1 MSRDETQARLSKLE
15 QDNQRLRRSVEELS
29 LLRDIAA
36 AISTNTSLNSVIEI
50 IVQKSVQCLQVEQGV
65 VFFFEAKDSNHP
77 LKTLWREAGS
87 RSGTVPYRLGDQLVG
102 WMLKNQK
109 PLMIN
114 DPRQEPRFR
123 VLTESDSSL
132 RSLLAVP
139 LRFKGDFLGALT
151 VFNKKTPEAFS
162 EQDERLLCIIAA
174 QSAPVLRTAQ
184 LIGELQHDRERL
196 TEENTQLW
204 REVRTRFSTDKV
216 IGGCE
221 PLRKVLALVERIRDT
236 SVDVLITGESG
247 TGKELMA
254 KTIHYS
260 SPRARKP
267 FVALNCAALPEN
279 LLESELFGIEKGVAT
294 GVEKRIGQFE
304 AAHGGTLFLDE
315 IGDLSL
321 TAQAKILR
329 VLQERVVQRLGGR
342 ETIPI
347 DVRVLAATNQNLEEA
362 IRQGKFR
369 EDLFYRLKV
378 IHLRLPP
385 LRTIPDDIEQLA
397 QYFLAEMCREMNREP
412 LRLSPQAMR
421 ALRGAPWPGNIR
433 QLQNE
438 IKRLAICASGP
449 VIEVAD
455 LAPEIAGDRSSQ
467 PPPLNDSDRPLDN
480 AVGDYEKRF
489 LIDALRSHGN
499 NQVQTAKAL
508 GLSRQGLIKKM
519 KRFGIAGTLKDSDE

>member
-1 MSRDETQARLSKLE
+1 MSRDPSQDRLSELE
-15 QDNQRLRRSVEELS
+15 DENQRLRRSLEELS

-36 AISTNTSLNSVIEI
+36 AISTNTSLSGVIEF
-50 IVQKSVQCLQVEQGV
+50 IVQKSMQSLQVEQGV
-65 VFFFEAKDSNHP
+65 IFFFEARDSHHP

-87 RSGTVPYRLGDQLVG
+87 RTSGVPYRLGDQLLG

-109 PLMIN
+109 PLVIN
-114 DPRQEPRFR
+114 DATQDPRFR
-123 VLTESDSSL
+123 VLTEADVSV
-132 RSLLAVP
+132 RSLLGAP
-139 LRFKGDFLGALT
+139 LRFKGEFLGVLT
-151 VFNKKTPEAFS
+151 VFNKKIPGGFS
-162 EQDERLLCIIAA
+162 EHDERLLCIIAA

-196 TEENTQLW
+196 AEENTQLW

-221 PLRKVLALVERIRDT
+221 PLRKVLALVERIRDAT
-236 SVDVLITGESG
+236 VDVLITGESG

-254 KTIHYS
+254 KTVHYS

-347 DVRVLAATNQNLEEA
+347 DVRVLAATNQDLEEA
-362 IRQGKFR
+362 IKQGKFR
-369 EDLFYRLKV
+369 EDLYYRLKV

-397 QYFLAEMCREMNREP
+397 HYFLAEMCREMKREP
-412 LRLSPQAMR
+412 LRFSAQAMH
-421 ALRGAPWPGNIR
+421 ALRSAPWPGNIR

-438 IKRLAICASGP
+438 IKRLAICALGP
-449 VIEVAD
+449 VIEIED
-455 LAPEIAGDRSSQ
+455 LAPEIGGEALSA
-467 PPPLNDSDRPLDN
+467 PPPAVDSERVLDD

-489 LIDALRSHGN
+489 LMEALRNHGN

-519 KRFGIAGTLKDSDE
+519 KRFGIAGPSKDSGE

>member
-1 MSRDETQARLSKLE
+1 MSRDAPPDRLAELE
-15 QDNQRLRRSVEELS
+15 SENQRLRRSVEELS
-29 LLRDIAA
+29 LLRDIANA
-36 AISTNTSLNSVIEI
+36 TSTNTSLSAVIEI

-65 VFFFEAKDSNHP
+65 VFFFESKDSKHP
-77 LKTLWREAGS
+77 LKTLWREAAS
-87 RSGTVPYRLGDQLVG
+87 RTSGVPYRLGDQLLG

-109 PLMIN
+109 PLVIN
-114 DPRQEPRFR
+114 DASQDPRFR
-123 VLTESDSSL
+123 VLTEADGSI
-132 RSLLAVP
+132 RSLLGAP
-139 LRFKGDFLGALT
+139 LRFQGDFLGVLT
-151 VFNKKTPEAFS
+151 VFNKKTPGGFS
-162 EQDERLLCIIAA
+162 EHDERLLCIIAA

-196 TEENTQLW
+196 AEENTQLW
-204 REVRTRFSTDKV
+204 REVRTQFSTDKI
-216 IGGCE
+216 IGGGE

-247 TGKELMA
+247 TGKELIA

-304 AAHGGTLFLDE
+304 TAHGGTLFLDE

-347 DVRVLAATNQNLEEA
+347 DVRVLAATNRDLQEA
-362 IRQGKFR
+362 IQQGDFR
-369 EDLFYRLKV
+369 EDLYYRLKV

-385 LRTIPDDIEQLA
+385 LRAIPDDIEQLA
-397 QYFLAEMCREMNREP
+397 HYFLAEMCREMKREP
-412 LRLSPQAMR
+412 LRFSAQAMH
-421 ALRGAPWPGNIR
+421 ALRGAPWPGNVR

-438 IKRLAICASGP
+438 IKRLAICVPGP
-449 VIEVAD
+449 VIESED
-455 LAPEIAGDRSSQ
+455 LAPETGGAALSEPPSS
-467 PPPLNDSDRPLDN
+467 PGSSRALDE
-480 AVGDYEKRF
+480 AVGDFEKR
-489 LIDALRSHGN
+489 LLLDALRAHGN
-499 NQVQTAKAL
+499 NQVQTAKTL

-519 KRFGIAGTLKDSDE
+519 KRFGIAGPSKDAAE

>member
-1 MSRDETQARLSKLE
+1 MAELE
-15 QDNQRLRRSVEELS
+15 RENQRLQRAVEELS
-29 LLRDIAA
+29 LLRDIAS
-36 AISTNTSLNSVIEI
+36 AISTTPSLSEVIET
-50 IVQKSVQCLQVEQGV
+50 IVQKSMHWLDVEQGV
-65 VFFFEAKDSNHP
+65 VFFFEAKDSRNP
-77 LKTLWREAGS
+77 LKTLWREAAS
-87 RSGTVPYRLGDQLVG
+87 RTSGVPYRLGDQLLG

-109 PLMIN
+109 PLVIN
-114 DPRQEPRFR
+114 DAPQDPRFR
-123 VLTESDSSL
+123 VLTEADSSI
-132 RSLLAVP
+132 RSLLGAP
-139 LRFKGDFLGALT
+139 LRFKGEFLGVLT
-151 VFNKKTPEAFS
+151 VFNKKTPGGFS
-162 EQDERLLCIIAA
+162 EHDERVLSIIAA

-184 LIGELQHDRERL
+184 LIGELQHDRDRL

-204 REVRTRFSTDKV
+204 REVRTRFSTDKI

-236 SVDVLITGESG
+236 SVDVLITGDSG

-267 FVALNCAALPEN
+267 FVALNCAALPDN

-347 DVRVLAATNQNLEEA
+347 DVRVLAATNKDLEDE
-362 IRQGKFR
+362 IRQGRFR
-369 EDLFYRLKV
+369 EDLYYRLKV
-378 IHLRLPP
+378 IHVRLPA
-385 LRTIPDDIEQLA
+385 LRTVPDDIEQLA
-397 QYFLAEMCREMNREP
+397 HYFLAEMCREMKREP
-412 LRLSPQAMR
+412 LRFSPHVIH
-421 ALRGAPWPGNIR
+421 ALRTAPWPGNIR

-438 IKRLAICASGP
+438 IKRLAICAPGP
-449 VIEVAD
+449 VIEIED
-455 LAPEIAGDRSSQ
+455 LAPEIAGEAFSE
-467 PPPLNDSDRPLDN
+467 PAAPGDSERALDA

-489 LIDALRSHGN
+489 LLEALRAHGN

-519 KRFGIAGTLKDSDE
+519 KRFGIAGPSREAGD